1 MRDTFKLVLPSD
13 LSPKNKVEFLES
25 IMLLKEKR
33 DRKTKGRNCTDEK
46 KKIIHKQRIII
57 NTNRIII
64 ISVYHICDKCTRREI
79 CGDGQHTQ
87 HFYPN

>member
-1 MRDTFKLVLPSD
+1 MEQMNMRDTFKLVLPSD

-46 KKIIHKQRIII
+46 KKDNSQAKNNYQYQQNNYNQRL
-57 NTNRIII
+57 
-64 ISVYHICDKCTRREI
+64 SHL
-79 CGDGQHTQ
+79 
-87 HFYPN
+87 